1 MGRPHALKVI
11 VLKRGGPADT
21 RGCNIAYDGAVT
33 TNGRKSAEVILAER
47 ESVKG
52 QTVKSFRQEEKSRH
66 VPLSSWKRGDM
77 MVS

>member
-1 MGRPHALKVI
+1 MGWPHALKVD
-11 VLKRGGPADT
+11 VLNRGGLADT

-33 TNGRKSAEVILAER
+33 TNGKKSAEAVVAVR

-52 QTVKSFRQEEKSRH
+52 RTVKSFRQEEKSRH
-66 VPLSSWKRGDM
+66 VPLSSWKRGNM